1 MRGGMPPSAG
11 GSGAPPGAPQPGAAP
26 SQMPSQMQY
35 NAAAISAM
43 SSMSSAAQAQ
53 AAAVA
58 AQQQQQQQQGGQP
71 RVYTFHAP
79 VGGQPLMMLH
89 GQMPVSA
96 AETSIVAYFTS

>member
-1 MRGGMPPSAG
+1 MPPSAG

-58 AQQQQQQQQGGQP
+58 AQQQQQQGGQP